1 MRPATTDTFG
11 KDMPMTIR
19 ETWMRGL
26 RRFLPFRRTRNDEA
40 HLLRSPRNA
49 ERLLRALEGAH
60 ARTGT
65 VMSIEAL
72 RAQHGLEE
80 K

>member
-1 MRPATTDTFG
+1 
-11 KDMPMTIR
+11 MTIR
-19 ETWMRGL
+19 ESWMRGL
-26 RRFLPFRRTRNDEA
+26 RRFLPLRRRTRNDEA

-72 RAQHGLEE
+72 RAQYGPEE